1 MRGVPLP
8 RVMKGNGAADV
19 QRSYPIRHS
28 LPRENAKT
36 WKCVQTNMWMGLSL
50 VFRYAFA
57 VNLYLDPW
65 TPPANGGSDCDLW
78 TSDCDFGALGA
89 GNYSLMILGRKP
101 SRRSFLDL
109 KRWWL
114 IDPLASWS
122 AAKME
127 NIFCVCIDIL
137 HKNRRTIIICFVIKM
152 ILYVYCMCVCDS
164 W

>member
-152 ILYVYCMCVCDS
+152 IIYVYCMCV